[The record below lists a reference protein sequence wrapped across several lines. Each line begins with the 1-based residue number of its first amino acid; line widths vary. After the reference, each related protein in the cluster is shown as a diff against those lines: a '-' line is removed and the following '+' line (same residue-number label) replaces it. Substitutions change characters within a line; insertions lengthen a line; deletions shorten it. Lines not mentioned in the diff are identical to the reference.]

1 MSNYALILHYTIY
14 QKLCHYKKKAS
25 NLQLQEQGKELLK
38 EREREWFG
46 LYNNNLVIRIVGMV
60 KVN

>member
-1 MSNYALILHYTIY
+1 MSL
-14 QKLCHYKKKAS
+14 QKKAS